1 MLDRQP
7 VLEGEHLRLRPL
19 CADDWDA
26 LFAVAS
32 DPLIWEQHPAH
43 DRWQESV
50 FRAFFEDALANK
62 GALIALDAKT
72 GAVIGSS
79 RFQGLDEADG
89 GSVEI
94 GWTFLARSHWGGRY
108 NHEMKRLM
116 LTHAL
121 ASVAEVRFLVGETNT
136 RSRTALERIGAHLTD
151 RREDRVMADGAVI
164 PHLTYAIA
172 RESFAK
178 GPLAG

>member
-7 VLEGEHLRLRPL
+7 VLEGEHILLRPL
-19 CADDWDA
+19 APDDWDA

-43 DRWQESV
+43 DRWQEPV
-50 FRAFFEDALANK
+50 FRAFFDDALANR
-62 GALIALDAKT
+62 GALVAVDRVS

-79 RFQGLDEADG
+79 RYQGLEEADG

-116 LTHAL
+116 LAHAL
-121 ASVAEVRFLVGETNT
+121 ASVAECRFLVGESNT
-136 RSRTALERIGAHLTD
+136 RSRTALEKIGAKLTD
-151 RREDRVMADGAVI
+151 RAEERVMAGGEVI
-164 PHLTYAIA
+164 PHLTYVIT
-172 RESFAK
+172 RDEFAQ
-178 GPLAG
+178 GPLA